1 MKKYDLIIVG
11 AGPAGLAA
19 SIYASRYN
27 MNHLVLGQNLGG
39 TIAWAHRIENYPGF
53 PSISGFELAQ
63 NFLNHAKSLGGK
75 IISQEVVNL
84 KKINGFL
91 VLTAGNKKEYQAK
104 TLIIATGTKRRKLN
118 VPGEEDYLGK
128 GISYCATCDAAFYKN
143 KDIVVV
149 GGANSAC
156 SGALHLARFAK
167 RVYLVYRQNNLR
179 ADPTWV
185 TEAKQTKNITIIYN
199 TNVTAIEGDGQ
210 KVTLIKLDQPYQRKN
225 SLKTTGVF
233 IEIGGAPI
241 VDLAKKLGLKTDQD
255 DFVITDNLMA
265 TNVPGV
271 FCAGDVNAW
280 QKQCQQVIIA
290 VAEGA
295 IAALGAY
302 QYLGQPSSK
311 TPWQNKN
318 FFLSLHSG
326 INEKDK

>member
-1 MKKYDLIIVG
+1 MEKYDLIIVG

-27 MNHLVLGQNLGG
+27 IKHLVLGENLGG
-39 TIAWAHRIENYPGF
+39 TIAWAHKVENYPGF

-63 NFLNHAKSLGGK
+63 NFINHAKSLGGK
-75 IISQEVVNL
+75 IIGQEVVNL
-84 KKINGFL
+84 EKSNGFL
-91 VLTAGNKKEYQAK
+91 VLTAGNKKKYQAK

-128 GISYCATCDAAFYKN
+128 GVSYCATCDAAFYKN
-143 KDIVVV
+143 KDVVV
-149 GGANSAC
+149 IGGANSAC

-199 TNVTAIEGDGQ
+199 TNVVAIEGDGQ
-210 KVTLIKLDQPYQRKN
+210 KVTALGLDRPFQNQKKLVTD
-225 SLKTTGVF
+225 GVF

-241 VDLAKKLGLKTDQD
+241 VDLAKKIGLKTDSD
-255 DFVITDNLMA
+255 NFVITDNSMA

-280 QKQCQQVIIA
+280 QKQCQQAIVA

-302 QYLGQPSSK
+302 QYLGQPTSK
-311 TPWQNKN
+311 TP
-318 FFLSLHSG
+318 
-326 INEKDK
+326 

>member
-1 MKKYDLIIVG
+1 MEKYDLIIVG

-27 MNHLVLGQNLGG
+27 IKHLVLGENLGG
-39 TIAWAHRIENYPGF
+39 TIAWAHKVENYPGF

-75 IISQEVVNL
+75 IIGQEVVNL
-84 KKINGFL
+84 EKSNGFL
-91 VLTAGNKKEYQAK
+91 VLTAGNKKKYQAK

-128 GISYCATCDAAFYKN
+128 GVSYCATCDAAFYKN
-143 KDIVVV
+143 KDVVV
-149 GGANSAC
+149 IGGANSAC

-199 TNVTAIEGDGQ
+199 TNVVAIEGDGQ
-210 KVTLIKLDQPYQRKN
+210 KVTALGLDRPFQNQKKLVTD
-225 SLKTTGVF
+225 GVF

-241 VDLAKKLGLKTDQD
+241 VDLAKKIGLKTDSD
-255 DFVITDNLMA
+255 NFVITDNSMA

-280 QKQCQQVIIA
+280 QKQCQQAIVA

-302 QYLGQPSSK
+302 QYLGQPTSK
-311 TPWQNKN
+311 TP
-318 FFLSLHSG
+318 
-326 INEKDK
+326 